1 MLFSKSL
8 YSNPVHSE
16 RTSSNNFVAALM
28 ITNRES
34 SKAIKVKSGM
44 GKTFISMMTVEALLG
59 MEEKAC
65 IVVVN

>member
-1 MLFSKSL
+1 
-8 YSNPVHSE
+8 
-16 RTSSNNFVAALM
+16 M
-28 ITNRES
+28 ITNCES

-59 MEEKAC
+59 MGEKAC